1 MKTKLKPVV
10 AVINSTM
17 DIVDILELC
26 LQNEGYNTVGG
37 LIPEF
42 KRGQRNMLS
51 FMEEHNPD
59 LIIWDIAPP
68 YEQNVVFLEM
78 VQNLKVMEGMKWV
91 YTTTNKAALKQF
103 SEKFKAME
111 IIGKPMD
118 LEIIIDA
125 VKKQLA

>member
-1 MKTKLKPVV
+1 MNEKKKSVV
-10 AVINSTM
+10 AVINSTA

-26 LQNEGYNTVGG
+26 LQDEGFNTTGG

-42 KRGQRNMLS
+42 KRGQRNMLT

-68 YEQNVVFLEM
+68 YEQNVIFLEM
-78 VQNLKVMEGMKWV
+78 IQNLKVMEGRKWV
-91 YTTTNKAALKQF
+91 YTTTNISALRQF
-103 SEKFKAME
+103 SEKFKALE

-118 LEIIIDA
+118 LQVIIEA
-125 VKKQLA
+125 VKKQLD